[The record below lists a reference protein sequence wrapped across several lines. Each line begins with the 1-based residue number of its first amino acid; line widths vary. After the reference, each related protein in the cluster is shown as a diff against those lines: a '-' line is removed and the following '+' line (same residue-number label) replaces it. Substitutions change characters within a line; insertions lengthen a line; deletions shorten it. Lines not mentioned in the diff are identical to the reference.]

1 MAGRVKYK
9 IKKPFIWGGK
19 KCNSCP
25 AQGGMLGLVQMQV
38 KCDSDPLSKAQII
51 QDSFGWLLSLDLIIC
66 SILSFKMYF

>member
-1 MAGRVKYK
+1 M
-9 IKKPFIWGGK
+9 GGGQK
-19 KCNSCP
+19 MQFLPSP
-25 AQGGMLGLVQMQV
+25 GGMLGQVQMQV